1 MSFQSQTGTNRTG
14 LQASPDDAKKLLD
27 AERKLAPQYEGD
39 PADFAEIKV
48 LSIGEADPLG
58 SVPQPVWVE
67 GTLKAGMRRTAGVKP
82 QVFIDKLAERAAFER
97 TGTRLYD
104 ALILKYQAAGDTTS
118 GATLD
123 ALTQIRAEE
132 LAHFHLLM
140 QAIRS
145 LGGDPTAQTPS
156 ANIVGIEASGLMQ
169 VLNDPRTTF
178 TECLNAILM
187 AELADVDAW
196 ALLANLAEGAGEDQ
210 LAARFRD
217 ALLQENQ
224 HLQRI
229 RSWYHQ
235 GVMA

>member
-1 MSFQSQTGTNRTG
+1 MRFQSQTGTNRTG